1 MLAHHTACQFAAEG
15 CSGLDGALPC
25 AADGEMMAQMR
36 HEALHIAETYRGK
49 NHQAVINL
57 ISDGITA
64 LGIFV
69 QLLRDSEG

>member
-1 MLAHHTACQFAAEG
+1 
-15 CSGLDGALPC
+15 
-25 AADGEMMAQMR
+25 MMAQMR